1 MIRRNT
7 FCSSDLPSVA
17 RKLDLYFRLVRPH
30 PSLSELPKS
39 PICWTPPRARAY
51 SAGTMTSSEF
61 GPELGEIVE
70 EYVLPQVDGTVAR
83 RKVKRMEKSKKKKK
97 RRRRRDEEKESTAGE
112 DDNDDGGNVKQ
123 ERNVEEDRD
132 VREVEVEVQAGQERE
147 AERPVSRASGV
158 FIVHGNRGVKAPEP
172 GLEIEPQLQLE
183 TLQEERRAELK
194 VGKED
199 GLVCRIHYRPKCQ
212 FHRACCVHKPVVLGC
227 GCPPRWSC
235 CCIHHAGDCCHC
247 QTEPV
252 EKSVSVD
259 VDVDEDSK
267 TLSLVSSPA
276 TPPREREPNTT
287 TITASAVT
295 PAKPSG
301 VEVTVT
307 PPSPTPSR
315 TVEPVGKMGGAEDT
329 KTLAQQAALELS
341 NALIQMM
348 ECSHMSD
355 ITLTLQSTNE
365 QFWPIVM
372 TAHKC
377 VLARSPL
384 VTNIL
389 KNDYRC
395 SDIKAFAGRHFTM
408 IKAWEQVVHYLYG
421 RNMLTMAT
429 LKPATLEAL
438 GYDPYPRYEP
448 EYPFSLKSAM
458 ADMALGYAV
467 SGAFFYMTDL
477 ADRGFRLALD
487 LLSWETL
494 EQILYFG
501 LRTGEFCVVFPNP
514 PWLQRSE
521 PTVLKCDRLAQ
532 GEGEAGEASDKT
544 RPRPSNTAS
553 QGAENAAA
561 ANLKPAAEAQPPYPI
576 PLIENDWSRRIIT
589 ASLAFV
595 VDNIKPDFK
604 LYCSAQSKIV
614 PDRIP
619 DFLKTGPV
627 TTTAVRRTT
636 PVKAQGDFRN
646 VAVTTVPATSP
657 SATVANNPRLAD
669 VQFGSLPSQNQTA
682 IEEIQKSEREKSTA
696 RHSPNTPTPRSKK
709 SPPPSSAGVP
719 GEEITIPSAILL
731 ALDYPELRF
740 VFSLLSKRGV
750 MTSTLAQAIVLE
762 RETRRRQALR
772 NYADLLLS
780 SNSKGKHD
788 TVTILTRPAGTE
800 GVGVGAVTLST
811 EAPTT
816 GESNPKKGR
825 PKGKARKAAKEAKE
839 AAKET
844 SKEFET
850 ATATVVHLPDDVRE
864 LCYREF
870 FYSKLLGGG
879 GKWDDDESGQVE
891 IEIVLEREWAGF
903 QY

>member
-1 MIRRNT
+1 
-7 FCSSDLPSVA
+7 
-17 RKLDLYFRLVRPH
+17 
-30 PSLSELPKS
+30 
-39 PICWTPPRARAY
+39 
-51 SAGTMTSSEF
+51 MTSSEF
-61 GPELGEIVE
+61 LGPDLGEIVE

-83 RKVKRMEKSKKKKK
+83 RKVKRMEKSRKKKK
-97 RRRRRDEEKESTAGE
+97 RRRRRDEEKESTAGD
-112 DDNDDGGNVKQ
+112 DDNDGGDNVKQ
-123 ERNVEEDRD
+123 ERNVEGDGD
-132 VREVEVEVQAGQERE
+132 VSEVEVDVQARQGRE
-147 AERPVSRASGV
+147 AERPVSRVSGV
-158 FIVHGNRGVKAPEP
+158 FIVHGNRGVKAPGPEP
-172 GLEIEPQLQLE
+172 ETEQQQQLE
-183 TLQEERRAELK
+183 TLQEEQRAELE
-194 VGKED
+194 VVKED
-199 GLVCRIHYRPKCQ
+199 GVVCRIHYRPKCQ
-212 FHRACCVHKPVVLGC
+212 FHRACCVHKPAVPGC
-227 GCPPRWSC
+227 GCPRRWSC

-247 QTEPV
+247 QTKPV

-259 VDVDEDSK
+259 VDAEEESK
-267 TLSLVSSPA
+267 TLSLGSSPA
-276 TPPREREPNTT
+276 TPPPKCEGEGEGEGKGEPNTT
-287 TITASAVT
+287 TITASAAL

-307 PPSPTPSR
+307 PPSPTPSQPI
-315 TVEPVGKMGGAEDT
+315 EPVCKMGGAEDT
-329 KTLAQQAALELS
+329 KTLAQQAAFELS

-389 KNDYRC
+389 KNDYTC
-395 SDIKAFAGRHFTM
+395 SNIKAFAGRHFTM

-421 RNMLTMAT
+421 RNMLTMET

-438 GYDPYPRYEP
+438 GYDPYPGYEP

-501 LRTGEFCVVFPNP
+501 LRTGDFCVVFPNP
-514 PWLQRSE
+514 PWLQRSG
-521 PTVLKCDRLAQ
+521 TSLKCDRLAQ
-532 GEGEAGEASDKT
+532 GEGEAGEVSEKT
-544 RPRPSNTAS
+544 RAKPSNTAN
-553 QGAENAAA
+553 QDAENAAA
-561 ANLKPAAEAQPPYPI
+561 ASQNPAAETQPPYPI

-595 VDNIKPDFK
+595 VDNIRPDFK

-627 TTTAVRRTT
+627 TTTAGRRTT
-636 PVKAQGDFRN
+636 PVKAQGDFPN
-646 VAVTTVPATSP
+646 VPVTTVPATSP
-657 SATVANNPRLAD
+657 SVTVANNPRLAD

-682 IEEIQKSEREKSTA
+682 IEEIHKSEREKSAA
-696 RHSPNTPTPRSKK
+696 RHTPHTPTPRSKK
-709 SPPPSSAGVP
+709 SHPASSAGVP
-719 GEEITIPSAILL
+719 GKEITIPSAILL
-731 ALDYPELRF
+731 ALDYPELQF
-740 VFSLLSKRGV
+740 VFSMLSRRGV

-772 NYADLLLS
+772 NYAALLLS
-780 SNSKGKHD
+780 SNSKGKYD
-788 TVTILTRPAGTE
+788 TVTVLTRPAGTE

-811 EAPTT
+811 EAPTI
-816 GESNPKKGR
+816 GGPSPKKGR

-839 AAKET
+839 AGKDA

-870 FYSKLLGGG
+870 FISKLVGGG
-879 GKWDDDESGQVE
+879 GRWDDDESGQVE

>member
-1 MIRRNT
+1 
-7 FCSSDLPSVA
+7 
-17 RKLDLYFRLVRPH
+17 
-30 PSLSELPKS
+30 
-39 PICWTPPRARAY
+39 
-51 SAGTMTSSEF
+51 MTSSEF
-61 GPELGEIVE
+61 GPELGDIVE

-83 RKVKRMEKSKKKKK
+83 RKVKRMEKSRKKKKK
-97 RRRRRDEEKESTAGE
+97 RRRRRDEEKESTAEE
-112 DDNDDGGNVKQ
+112 DDNENVSQ
-123 ERNVEEDRD
+123 ERNMDGDRD
-132 VREVEVEVQAGQERE
+132 VSEVEVDVQARQDRE
-147 AERPVSRASGV
+147 EERPLSRDSGV
-158 FIVHGNRGVKAPEP
+158 FIVHGNRGVKSPGPEP
-172 GLEIEPQLQLE
+172 EIELQQQRLE
-183 TLQEERRAELK
+183 TLQGEQRAELE
-194 VGKED
+194 VRRDD
-199 GLVCRIHYRPKCQ
+199 GVVCRIHYRPECQ
-212 FHRACCVHKPVVLGC
+212 FHRACCVHKPVVSGC

-247 QTEPV
+247 QTKPV

-259 VDVDEDSK
+259 ADADAEEESK
-267 TLSLVSSPA
+267 TLSLGSSPA
-276 TPPREREPNTT
+276 TPPPERGGGGEGEGEGKCEPNTT
-287 TITASAVT
+287 TIAASAAT
-295 PAKPSG
+295 PEKPSG
-301 VEVTVT
+301 VEVRVT
-307 PPSPTPSR
+307 PPSPTASQ
-315 TVEPVGKMGGAEDT
+315 TIEPVRKMGGAEDT
-329 KTLAQQAALELS
+329 KTLAQQAAFELS

-355 ITLTLQSTNE
+355 ITLTLQSANE

-389 KNDYRC
+389 KNDHAC

-408 IKAWEQVVHYLYG
+408 IKAWEQAVHYLYG
-421 RNMLTMAT
+421 RNMLTMTT

-438 GYDPYPRYEP
+438 GYDPYPGYEP
-448 EYPFSLKSAM
+448 EYPFSLKLAM

-501 LRTGEFCVVFPNP
+501 LRTGDFCVVFPNP
-514 PWLQRSE
+514 PWLQGSD
-521 PTVLKCDRLAQ
+521 TSLKCDRLAQ

-544 RPRPSNTAS
+544 RPKPNNTAS

-561 ANLKPAAEAQPPYPI
+561 ASQNPAREAQPPYPI
-576 PLIENDWSRRIIT
+576 PLIKNDWSRRIIT

-595 VDNIKPDFK
+595 VENIKPDFK
-604 LYCSAQSKIV
+604 LDCSAQSKIV

-619 DFLKTGPV
+619 AFLKTVPV
-627 TTTAVRRTT
+627 TTAADRRNT
-636 PVKAQGDFRN
+636 PVKVHGDFPY
-646 VAVTTVPATSP
+646 VPVTTVPATS

-682 IEEIQKSEREKSTA
+682 IEEIHKSEREKCAA
-696 RHSPNTPTPRSKK
+696 RHTPHTPTPRSKK
-709 SPPPSSAGVP
+709 SPPASSADVP
-719 GEEITIPSAILL
+719 GKEITIPSAILL
-731 ALDYPELRF
+731 ALDYPELQF
-740 VFSLLSKRGV
+740 VFSMLSRRGV

-772 NYADLLLS
+772 NYAALLLS

-788 TVTILTRPAGTE
+788 TVTVLARPAGTE

-816 GESNPKKGR
+816 GGSSPKKGR

-839 AAKET
+839 AAKDA

-870 FYSKLLGGG
+870 FISKLVGGSG
-879 GKWDDDESGQVE
+879 RWDDDESGQVE
-891 IEIVLEREWAGF
+891 IEIVLERYDTTRKCIWRR
-903 QY
+903 

>member
-1 MIRRNT
+1 
-7 FCSSDLPSVA
+7 
-17 RKLDLYFRLVRPH
+17 
-30 PSLSELPKS
+30 
-39 PICWTPPRARAY
+39 
-51 SAGTMTSSEF
+51 MTSSEF

-83 RKVKRMEKSKKKKK
+83 RKVKRMEKSKKKKR

-112 DDNDDGGNVKQ
+112 DDNDDGGNIKQ
-123 ERNVEEDRD
+123 ERNVEGDRD
-132 VREVEVEVQAGQERE
+132 VSEVEVEVQAGRGRE
-147 AERPVSRASGV
+147 AERLVSRVSGV

-172 GLEIEPQLQLE
+172 EQETEQQQQLE
-183 TLQEERRAELK
+183 TLQEEQRAELE

-199 GLVCRIHYRPKCQ
+199 GVVCRIHYRPKCQ
-212 FHRACCVHKPVVLGC
+212 FHRACCVHKPVVPGC

-247 QTEPV
+247 NTEPV
-252 EKSVSVD
+252 ENSVSVD
-259 VDVDEDSK
+259 ADVEEESK
-267 TLSLVSSPA
+267 TLSLESSPA
-276 TPPREREPNTT
+276 TSPPKREGEGEGEPNTN
-287 TITASAVT
+287 TITASAAT
-295 PAKPSG
+295 PAKLSG

-315 TVEPVGKMGGAEDT
+315 TVEPVCKMGGAEDT

-389 KNDYRC
+389 KNDYNC

-408 IKAWEQVVHYLYG
+408 IKAWEQAVHYLYG
-421 RNMLTMAT
+421 RNMLTMET

-438 GYDPYPRYEP
+438 GYDPYPGYEP

-487 LLSWETL
+487 LLSWDTL

-514 PWLQRSE
+514 PWLQRPVST
-521 PTVLKCDRLAQ
+521 PLKCDRLAQ
-532 GEGEAGEASDKT
+532 GEGEAGEPSDKT
-544 RPRPSNTAS
+544 GPRPSNTAS
-553 QGAENAAA
+553 EGAEKAAA
-561 ANLKPAAEAQPPYPI
+561 ASHNLAAEAQQPYPI

-604 LYCSAQSKIV
+604 LYCPAQSKIV

-627 TTTAVRRTT
+627 TTTASRRTT
-636 PVKAQGDFRN
+636 PVKAREDFRN
-646 VAVTTVPATSP
+646 VPVATVPRTSP
-657 SATVANNPRLAD
+657 SSTVANNPRLAD
-669 VQFGSLPSQNQTA
+669 VQFGSLPSQNQSA
-682 IEEIQKSEREKSTA
+682 IEEIHKSESKKSAA
-696 RHSPNTPTPRSKK
+696 RNSPNTPSPRSKK
-709 SPPPSSAGVP
+709 SPDTSSSGVP
-719 GEEITIPSAILL
+719 GKEITIPSAILL
-731 ALDYPELRF
+731 ALDYPELQF
-740 VFSLLSKRGV
+740 VFSMLSKRGV

-772 NYADLLLS
+772 NYAALILS

-788 TVTILTRPAGTE
+788 TVTILTRPAGAE
-800 GVGVGAVTLST
+800 GVGVGAVTLNA
-811 EAPTT
+811 EGPAT
-816 GESNPKKGR
+816 GGSSPKKGR

-839 AAKET
+839 AAKDASNEI
-844 SKEFET
+844 ET

-870 FYSKLLGGG
+870 FYSKLVGGG
-879 GKWDDDESGQVE
+879 GKWDDEESGKVE

>member
-1 MIRRNT
+1 
-7 FCSSDLPSVA
+7 
-17 RKLDLYFRLVRPH
+17 
-30 PSLSELPKS
+30 
-39 PICWTPPRARAY
+39 
-51 SAGTMTSSEF
+51 MTSSEF
-61 GPELGEIVE
+61 GPELGEIVK
-70 EYVLPQVDGTVAR
+70 EYVLPQVDGTVTR

-97 RRRRRDEEKESTAGE
+97 RRRRRDEENESTAGE
-112 DDNDDGGNVKQ
+112 DDNDDGDNVKQ
-123 ERNVEEDRD
+123 ERNLEGDRN
-132 VREVEVEVQAGQERE
+132 VSEVEVEVQAGQGRE
-147 AERPVSRASGV
+147 AECPVSRVSGV

-172 GLEIEPQLQLE
+172 EPEIELQQQLE
-183 TLQEERRAELK
+183 TPQEEQEAELE

-199 GLVCRIHYRPKCQ
+199 GIVCRIHYRPKCQ
-212 FHRACCVHKPVVLGC
+212 FHHACCYHKPAVLGC

-259 VDVDEDSK
+259 VEEESK
-267 TLSLVSSPA
+267 TLSLGSSSA
-276 TPPREREPNTT
+276 SPPPECERELEREPNTT
-287 TITASAVT
+287 TTAASAAT
-295 PAKPSG
+295 PTKCSG

-307 PPSPTPSR
+307 PPSPTPLR
-315 TVEPVGKMGGAEDT
+315 AVEPVCKMGDAEDT

-389 KNDYRC
+389 KNDYHC

-438 GYDPYPRYEP
+438 GYDPYPGYEP

-514 PWLQRSE
+514 PWLQRPDST
-521 PTVLKCDRLAQ
+521 PLRCDGLAQ
-532 GEGEAGEASDKT
+532 GEEEADEVSDKT
-544 RPRPSNTAS
+544 RPKPSNAAS
-553 QGAENAAA
+553 QGAENTAA
-561 ANLKPAAEAQPPYPI
+561 ANLNPAAEAQPPYPI

-604 LYCSAQSKIV
+604 LYCPAQSKIV

-619 DFLKTGPV
+619 DFLKSCPV
-627 TTTAVRRTT
+627 TTTAGRRTN
-636 PVKAQGDFRN
+636 PVKAKGDFRN
-646 VAVTTVPATSP
+646 IPVNRVPATPP

-682 IEEIQKSEREKSTA
+682 IEEIQKSEREKSAA
-696 RHSPNTPTPRSKK
+696 RHTPNTPTPRSKK
-709 SPPPSSAGVP
+709 SPPASSADVP
-719 GEEITIPSAILL
+719 GEDITIPSAIFL
-731 ALDYPELRF
+731 ALDYPELQF
-740 VFSLLSKRGV
+740 VFSMLSKRGV

-772 NYADLLLS
+772 NYAALVLS
-780 SNSKGKHD
+780 SNRKGKHD
-788 TVTILTRPAGTE
+788 TVTVLTRPAGTE
-800 GVGVGAVTLST
+800 GIGVGTVTLST

-816 GESNPKKGR
+816 GGSSPKKGR

-839 AAKET
+839 AAKIASE
-844 SKEFET
+844 EFET

-870 FYSKLLGGG
+870 FYSKLVGGG
-879 GKWDDDESGQVE
+879 GRWDDDESGQVE